1 MGLCTPSAH
10 HLHALLQP
18 DSAVWWRP
26 QRLPRSA
33 PMNTPGTPKPSWRQ
47 RNVLL
52 TVAAVLLAIVLIL
65 LFVPW

>member
-1 MGLCTPSAH
+1 
-10 HLHALLQP
+10 
-18 DSAVWWRP
+18 
-26 QRLPRSA
+26 LPRSA

-52 TVAAVLLAIVLIL
+52 TVAAVLLVIVLIL